1 MLASKGRLVL
11 ALIFLFIYIPF
22 LSNHGFRAMNRENVD
37 LPSFYYATDAAF
49 NDHRSPYQ
57 DSSWKRAQGEL
68 QQKVF
73 PYLYPPPSLLLLA
86 PFSWF
91 PYSLLKI
98 VVLVTNHIF
107 VLALIY
113 LLLFR
118 IFAVAL
124 PGAPP
129 EDDEKSIV
137 RWLVLPLLILYT
149 LQYHPLV
156 VTLGHGQINLAVL
169 VLICLFWVAL
179 RARTHAWLIALPLAA
194 AIILKTYP
202 ILFLPLLLIRRK
214 FRIAAFTGAYLAA
227 LVGLSLIV
235 LPDKAWSDWL
245 YLVLPTGGYAQT
257 PYHLFSPAM
266 PWNQSLNGFAARMFL
281 HPSYALNLNPVLA
294 RVVPYL
300 AAAGIIATLAWLA
313 LQLTKRRE
321 TRYVNDE
328 FVLVLLSIFL
338 VAPLSWEHHL
348 VFVLPAA
355 VLALIQIT
363 TGQTSLK
370 VAIPV
375 GLAVGLMAWP
385 MPFLFQIK
393 GQGLLNLLVSLKFF
407 AVVGLWFYFTGRLRR
422 LLRQNH
428 PAS

>member
-1 MLASKGRLVL
+1 MIAHKGRFVL

-22 LSNHGFRAMNRENVD
+22 LTNHGFRAVDKKNVD
-37 LPSFYYATDAAF
+37 LPSFYYATDATF
-49 NDHRSPYQ
+49 NEGRSPYRAG
-57 DSSWKRAQGEL
+57 SWQRTQGEL
-68 QQKVF
+68 NQKVF

-91 PYSLLKI
+91 SYSALK
-98 VVLVTNHIF
+98 VLVLVLNHLC

-118 IFAVAL
+118 VFAVAM

-129 EDDEKSIV
+129 TDSSQDLQ

-156 VTLGHGQINLAVL
+156 VTMEHGQINLIVL
-169 VLICLFWVAL
+169 LLISLFWLAL
-179 RARTHAWLIALPLAA
+179 RAQSHAALIALPLAG
-194 AIILKTYP
+194 AILLKTYP
-202 ILFLPLLLIRRK
+202 VLFLPLLLIRRK
-214 FRIAAFTGAYLAA
+214 FRIAAFTGLYIAA
-227 LVGLSLIV
+227 LVGVSLVV
-235 LPDKAWSDWL
+235 LPGKVWSDWL
-245 YLVLPTGGYAQT
+245 NFVLPTGGYAAT

-266 PWNQSLNGFAARMFL
+266 PWNQSLNGFTARMFL
-281 HPSYALNLNPVLA
+281 HPSYALNLNPGLA
-294 RVVPYL
+294 RAVPYL
-300 AAAGIIATLAWLA
+300 AAVGIIGTLVYLA

-328 FVLVLLSIFL
+328 LVLVLLSIFL

-355 VLALIQIT
+355 MLALIQIT

-370 VAIPV
+370 IGIPV

-385 MPFLFQIK
+385 MPFLFQIE
-393 GQGLLNLLVSLKFF
+393 GHGLLSLLVSLKFF
-407 AVVGLWFYFTGRLRR
+407 AVAGLWFYFVGRLGR
-422 LLRQNH
+422 LVRQERV
-428 PAS
+428 